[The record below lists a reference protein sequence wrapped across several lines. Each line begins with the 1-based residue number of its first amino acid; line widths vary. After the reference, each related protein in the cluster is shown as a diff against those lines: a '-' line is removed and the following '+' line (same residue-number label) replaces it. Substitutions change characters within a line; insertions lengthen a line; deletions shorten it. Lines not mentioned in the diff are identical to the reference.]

1 MYVRRALL
9 LACLLCLQPL
19 SPSLASEDESNP
31 LLDMA
36 SMFFQEAL
44 SNQNGAGNGGG
55 GGGGGAG
62 LAGVASLI
70 GTFMQASGKSGGAGG
85 GGGAGGAM
93 QILSGLGSLLSK
105 SNGNQGGG
113 GFDPSIIGNVLEMF
127 TQGDDEETTATNQKR
142 SNSESGIGLDTILQV
157 ASAFMNTQGNNDKST
172 NTHHHQKRAAG
183 SEDRDENDN
192 GLMNLLP
199 LVMQAV
205 SSFAG
210 PEGQHTQEKHKS
222 HAWVLP
228 PFLEHIHVLWDHF
241 SNSELAD
248 ALYEKSGVNKI
259 MKGFKGNDG
268 KLDYD
273 KLFESLN
280 NQSFRRRWIKSAT
293 LYLADWASYLANPDV
308 YLRYFQTA
316 QIMFNGLLKSQGYP
330 KQTHFDP
337 SRPGETISNLLDHVA
352 KHHLNVKIDSRQY
365 VKPAVGYAKEL
376 LKLGQARGLLQFNAT
391 EISDKL
397 TDTLNLE
404 VIEPVLKVHR
414 AYRYISKSPQ
424 CDRYVLCQLNAAALD
439 QQEKKQQHEQYQQ
452 HHQPKNQHQNRQ
464 AQPPTSTSSSA
475 SSLIAGVSPKIVKI
489 GSMGAAIFIST
500 ETGTPFWTL
509 FGVINAPY
517 NCEAKYPVDCNGFHE
532 GEAKVTTEYIHNEL

>member
-1 MYVRRALL
+1 MYMKRALL
-9 LACLLCLQPL
+9 LLALLCAQPFGHM
-19 SPSLASEDESNP
+19 AEEEESNP

-36 SMFFQEAL
+36 SVFIQEAL
-44 SNQNGAGNGGG
+44 SNSGGG
-55 GGGGGAG
+55 GGGGGAAGGGGAG

-70 GTFMQASGKSGGAGG
+70 GSFMQANGKAGG
-85 GGGAGGAM
+85 GGGGGGGAAM
-93 QILSGLGSLLSK
+93 QILSGLGSMLANNAHGG
-105 SNGNQGGG
+105 NGGGGGG

-127 TQGDDEETTATNQKR
+127 TQGDDEDTGDAQKR
-142 SNSESGIGLDTILQV
+142 SSGGSSGGGGVGGGAGAGIGLDTILQV
-157 ASAFMNTQGNNDKST
+157 ASAFMGNQGAPEKPANLQHQK
-172 NTHHHQKRAAG
+172 QKRAVK
-183 SEDRDENDN
+183 EEEPETEN
-192 GLMNLLP
+192 GFMNLLP
-199 LVMQAV
+199 LIMQAV

-210 PEGQHTQEKHKS
+210 PEGQHTQERHKS

-228 PFLEHIHVLWDHF
+228 PFLEHVHVLWDHF

-259 MKGFKGNDG
+259 MKGFKGRDG
-268 KLDYD
+268 KVDYD

-293 LYLADWASYLANPDV
+293 LYLADWASYIANPEN

-330 KQTHFDP
+330 KQTYFDP
-337 SRPGETISNLLDHVA
+337 ARPSETISNLLNHVA

-391 EISDKL
+391 EISDRL

-414 AYRYISKSPQ
+414 AYRFISKSPQ
-424 CDRYVLCQLNAAALD
+424 CDRYVLCELNAAALEQQQ
-439 QQEKKQQHEQYQQ
+439 QQESKK
-452 HHQPKNQHQNRQ
+452 
-464 AQPPTSTSSSA
+464 STKTTA
-475 SSLIAGVSPKIVKI
+475 GGLIAGVSPKIVKI

-532 GEAKVTTEYIHNEL
+532 GEAKVTTEYVHNEL

>member
-1 MYVRRALL
+1 MYMKRAVFLLALL
-9 LACLLCLQPL
+9 CVQPYGH
-19 SPSLASEDESNP
+19 LASEDESNP

-36 SMFFQEAL
+36 SMFIQEAL
-44 SNQNGAGNGGG
+44 SNQNGGGGGAAAAGGG
-55 GGGGGAG
+55 GGGGAAG

-70 GTFMQASGKSGGAGG
+70 GSFMQANGKGAAGGGAGG
-85 GGGAGGAM
+85 GGAM
-93 QILSGLGSLLSK
+93 QILASLGSLLANNARGG
-105 SNGNQGGG
+105 NGGGG
-113 GFDPSIIGNVLEMF
+113 GFDPSIISNVLEMF
-127 TQGDDEETTATNQKR
+127 TQGDDEDSGTAQKR
-142 SNSESGIGLDTILQV
+142 SNGNGGGAESGIGLDTILQV
-157 ASAFMNTQGNNDKST
+157 ASAFMNTQGGGEAPATQSH
-172 NTHHHQKRAAG
+172 HHHQQKRSSPEEPEA
-183 SEDRDENDN
+183 EN
-192 GLMNLLP
+192 GFMNLLP
-199 LVMQAV
+199 LIMQAV

-210 PEGQHTQEKHKS
+210 PEGQITQEKHKN

-228 PFLEHIHVLWDHF
+228 PFLEHIHVMWDHF

-259 MKGFKGNDG
+259 MKGFKGRDG
-268 KLDYD
+268 KVDYD

-293 LYLADWASYLANPDV
+293 LYLADWTSYLANPEN

-330 KQTHFDP
+330 KQTYFDP
-337 SRPGETISNLLDHVA
+337 ARPSETISNLLNHVA

-391 EISDKL
+391 EISDRL

-424 CDRYVLCQLNAAALD
+424 CDRYVLCQLNAAALEQQKQ
-439 QQEKKQQHEQYQQ
+439 QQEQQQSKKI
-452 HHQPKNQHQNRQ
+452 
-464 AQPPTSTSSSA
+464 STNSSA
-475 SSLIAGVSPKIVKI
+475 AGLIAGVSPKIVKI

-517 NCEAKYPVDCNGFHE
+517 NCEEKYPVDCIGFHE
-532 GEAKVTTEYIHNEL
+532 GEAKVTTEYVHNEL

>member
-1 MYVRRALL
+1 MYVRRSLL

-44 SNQNGAGNGGG
+44 SNQNGGNNGAGGG
-55 GGGGGAG
+55 GGAGAG
-62 LAGVASLI
+62 LAGVASLL
-70 GTFMQASGKSGGAGG
+70 GTFMQASGKSGGGG
-85 GGGAGGAM
+85 GGAM
-93 QILSGLGSLLSK
+93 QILSGLGSLLA
-105 SNGNQGGG
+105 NNARGNDGQGGSG

-127 TQGDDEETTATNQKR
+127 TQGDDEESTPSQKR
-142 SNSESGIGLDTILQV
+142 TNGGNGGSESGIGLDTILQV
-157 ASAFMNTQGNNDKST
+157 ASAFMNNQGNDKAS
-172 NTHHHQKRAAG
+172 HHHQKRSAG
-183 SEDRDENDN
+183 QEPESEN

-210 PEGQHTQEKHKS
+210 PEGQSTQEKHKS

-414 AYRYISKSPQ
+414 AYRYISKTPQ

-439 QQEKKQQHEQYQQ
+439 LQQKQQQHEQYQQ
-452 HHQPKNQHQNRQ
+452 QHQKQQPRQ
-464 AQPPTSTSSSA
+464 TAA
-475 SSLIAGVSPKIVKI
+475 SGLIAGVSPKIVKI

>member
-1 MYVRRALL
+1 MLLLRKTVLL
-9 LACLLCLQPL
+9 LALLCVNV
-19 SPSLASEDESNP
+19 SFTRSASQQQDDSNP

-36 SMFFQEAL
+36 SMFIQEAL
-44 SNQNGAGNGGG
+44 NSQTGSAGSDAAGGV
-55 GGGGGAG
+55 GGGAG

-70 GTFMQASGKSGGAGG
+70 GNLMQANAGGAGQG
-85 GGGAGGAM
+85 KASASGAM
-93 QILSGLGSLLSK
+93 QILSGIGSLLATAGQ
-105 SNGNQGGG
+105 NGARSGAGGSGG
-113 GFDPSIIGNVLEMF
+113 GFDPALIGNVLEMF
-127 TQGDDEETTATNQKR
+127 TNSDADSDDGGAGAR
-142 SNSESGIGLDTILQV
+142 SNSGSESGIGLDSILQI
-157 ASAFMNTQGNNDKST
+157 ASVFMNANNGGGKQQPQP
-172 NTHHHQKRAAG
+172 HHHQQRRSVHNNVRENEVDG
-183 SEDRDENDN
+183 DSEEN
-192 GLMNLLP
+192 GGFMSLLP

-205 SSFAG
+205 TSFAG
-210 PEGQHTQEKHKS
+210 PEGQHTQEKHKG

-228 PFLEHIHVLWDHF
+228 PFLEHLHVVWDHF

-259 MKGFKGNDG
+259 MKGFKSRDG

-273 KLFESLN
+273 KLFDSLN

-293 LYLADWASYLANPDV
+293 LYLADWASYLANPEV
-308 YLRYFQTA
+308 YLKYIQTA
-316 QIMFNGLLKSQGYP
+316 QLMFNGFLKSQGYP
-330 KQTHFDP
+330 KSTYFDP
-337 SRPGETISNLLDHVA
+337 SRASETISNLFDHVA

-391 EISDKL
+391 ELSDKL

-414 AYRYISKSPQ
+414 AYRFISKSPQ
-424 CDRYVLCQLNAAALD
+424 CDRYVLCELNSPEQDAAGNA
-439 QQEKKQQHEQYQQ
+439 
-452 HHQPKNQHQNRQ
+452 RG
-464 AQPPTSTSSSA
+464 
-475 SSLIAGVSPKIVKI
+475 LISGVSPKIVKI

-517 NCEAKYPVDCNGFHE
+517 QCEAKYPVDCSGFHE
-532 GEAKVTTEYIHNEL
+532 GEAKVTTEYMHNEL

>member
-1 MYVRRALL
+1 MYVKRVLLFAALL
-9 LACLLCLQPL
+9 CAQPYGQM
-19 SPSLASEDESNP
+19 ANEDESNP

-44 SNQNGAGNGGG
+44 SNQNGGAGAGGQG
-55 GGGGGAG
+55 GAGAG

-70 GTFMQASGKSGGAGG
+70 GTFMQANGKSGGGGG
-85 GGGAGGAM
+85 GGGAAM
-93 QILSGLGSLLSK
+93 QILSGLGSLLANNARG
-105 SNGNQGGG
+105 NGGGGGG

-127 TQGDDEETTATNQKR
+127 TQGDDEESGPAQKR
-142 SNSESGIGLDTILQV
+142 SNGGGSESGIGLDTILQV
-157 ASAFMNTQGNNDKST
+157 ASAFMNNQGGGGNKAQPSS
-172 NTHHHQKRAAG
+172 HHQQKRSA
-183 SEDRDENDN
+183 SQEPEPESDN

-210 PEGQHTQEKHKS
+210 PEGQSTQERHKS

-259 MKGFKGNDG
+259 MKGFKGGDG

-308 YLRYFQTA
+308 YLKYFQTA

-337 SRPGETISNLLDHVA
+337 SRPSETISNLLDHVA
-352 KHHLNVKIDSRQY
+352 KHHLSVKIDSRQY

-414 AYRYISKSPQ
+414 AYRYISKTPQ

-439 QQEKKQQHEQYQQ
+439 QQQKQKSQQQQQQQQQNQQQSKKQ
-452 HHQPKNQHQNRQ
+452 
-464 AQPPTSTSSSA
+464 ATTTA
-475 SSLIAGVSPKIVKI
+475 SGLIAGVSPKIVKI

>member
-1 MYVRRALL
+1 MYMKRALL
-9 LACLLCLQPL
+9 LLALLSAQPYGQM
-19 SPSLASEDESNP
+19 ASEDESNP

-36 SMFFQEAL
+36 SMFIQEAL
-44 SNQNGAGNGGG
+44 SNQNGGAGAGAAAG

-62 LAGVASLI
+62 AGLAGIASLV
-70 GTFMQASGKSGGAGG
+70 GSFMQANGKAGAGAG
-85 GGGAGGAM
+85 GGAM
-93 QILSGLGSLLSK
+93 QILSGLGSLLA
-105 SNGNQGGG
+105 SNSRGGNGGGG
-113 GFDPSIIGNVLEMF
+113 GFDPAIIGNVLEMF
-127 TQGDDEETTATNQKR
+127 TQGDDDDNAQKR
-142 SNSESGIGLDTILQV
+142 SSNGGGSESGIGLDTILQV
-157 ASAFMNTQGNNDKST
+157 ASVFMNNQGAGEKPSAGA
-172 NTHHHQKRAAG
+172 HHQQKR
-183 SEDRDENDN
+183 SVPEEPEQEN

-210 PEGQHTQEKHKS
+210 PEGQSTQERHKS

-259 MKGFKGNDG
+259 MKGFKGRDG

-293 LYLADWASYLANPDV
+293 LYLADWASYLANPEN

-330 KQTHFDP
+330 KQTYFDP
-337 SRPGETISNLLDHVA
+337 ARPSETISNLLNHVA

-376 LKLGQARGLLQFNAT
+376 LKLGQARGLLQFNST
-391 EISDKL
+391 EISDRL

-439 QQEKKQQHEQYQQ
+439 QQQQQQ
-452 HHQPKNQHQNRQ
+452 QQQRQ
-464 AQPPTSTSSSA
+464 SQQQQRSKSA
-475 SSLIAGVSPKIVKI
+475 GGLIAGVSPKIVKI

-517 NCEAKYPVDCNGFHE
+517 NCEVKYPVDCNGFHE

>member
-1 MYVRRALL
+1 MYMKRALFV
-9 LACLLCLQPL
+9 LALISAQPYGHM
-19 SPSLASEDESNP
+19 ANEDDSNP
-31 LLDMA
+31 FLDMA
-36 SMFFQEAL
+36 SMFIQEAL
-44 SNQNGAGNGGG
+44 SNQNGGGG
-55 GGGGGAG
+55 GAAAGGSGAGAG
-62 LAGVASLI
+62 LAGVASMI
-70 GTFMQASGKSGGAGG
+70 GSFMQANGKAGG
-85 GGGAGGAM
+85 GGGGGGGGAM
-93 QILSGLGSLLSK
+93 QILSGLGSLLANNARGG
-105 SNGNQGGG
+105 NGGGGGG

-127 TQGDDEETTATNQKR
+127 TQTDDEDSGATQKR
-142 SNSESGIGLDTILQV
+142 SNSGGSSDGGSGIGLDTILQV
-157 ASAFMNTQGNNDKST
+157 ASVFMNTQGGADKPAAH
-172 NTHHHQKRAAG
+172 THHQQKRSA
-183 SEDRDENDN
+183 SEEPEPEN
-192 GLMNLLP
+192 GFMNLLP
-199 LVMQAV
+199 LAMQAV

-210 PEGQHTQEKHKS
+210 PEGQSTQERHKS

-228 PFLEHIHVLWDHF
+228 PFLEHVHVLWDHF

-259 MKGFKGNDG
+259 MKGFKGRDG

-293 LYLADWASYLANPDV
+293 LYLADWASYLANPEN

-330 KQTHFDP
+330 KQTYFDP
-337 SRPGETISNLLDHVA
+337 ARPSETISNLLNHVA

-391 EISDKL
+391 EISDRL

-424 CDRYVLCQLNAAALD
+424 CDRYVLCQLNAAALE
-439 QQEKKQQHEQYQQ
+439 QQQQQNQSKKQ
-452 HHQPKNQHQNRQ
+452 
-464 AQPPTSTSSSA
+464 ATA
-475 SSLIAGVSPKIVKI
+475 SSPGGLIAGVSPKIVKI

-517 NCEAKYPVDCNGFHE
+517 NCEVKYPVDCNGFHE
-532 GEAKVTTEYIHNEL
+532 GEAKVTTEYLHNEL

>member
-1 MYVRRALL
+1 MYVRRAWL
-9 LACLLCLQPL
+9 LACLLCLHPYA
-19 SPSLASEDESNP
+19 PTLAEEEDSNP

-44 SNQNGAGNGGG
+44 SNQNGGGNNGG

-62 LAGVASLI
+62 LAGVASLL
-70 GTFMQASGKSGGAGG
+70 GTFMQANGKGG
-85 GGGAGGAM
+85 GGGGGAM
-93 QILSGLGSLLSK
+93 QILSGLGSLLANNARG
-105 SNGNQGGG
+105 NGGQGG

-127 TQGDDEETTATNQKR
+127 TQGDDEESSSNQNQKR
-142 SNSESGIGLDTILQV
+142 SNSGGSESGIGLDTILQV
-157 ASAFMNTQGNNDKST
+157 ASAFMNTQGGDKAAH
-172 NTHHHQKRAAG
+172 NHQKRSAG
-183 SEDRDENDN
+183 EEPETDN

-210 PEGQHTQEKHKS
+210 PEGQSTQEKHKS

-259 MKGFKGNDG
+259 MKGFKGSDG

-337 SRPGETISNLLDHVA
+337 ARPGETISNLLDHVA

-414 AYRYISKSPQ
+414 AYRYISKTPQ

-439 QQEKKQQHEQYQQ
+439 QQQKLQQQQ
-452 HHQPKNQHQNRQ
+452 QQKSQQRQ
-464 AQPPTSTSSSA
+464 SQTSA
-475 SSLIAGVSPKIVKI
+475 SGLIAGVSPKIVKI

>member
-19 SPSLASEDESNP
+19 GPSLASEDESNP

-44 SNQNGAGNGGG
+44 SNQNGGNNGAGGG
-55 GGGGGAG
+55 GGAGAG
-62 LAGVASLI
+62 LAGVASLL
-70 GTFMQASGKSGGAGG
+70 GTFMQASGKSGGGG
-85 GGGAGGAM
+85 GGGGAM
-93 QILSGLGSLLSK
+93 QILSGLGSLLANNARG
-105 SNGNQGGG
+105 NGGQGGGG

-127 TQGDDEETTATNQKR
+127 TQGDDEESTPSQKR
-142 SNSESGIGLDTILQV
+142 SNGGSGGSESGIGLDTILQV
-157 ASAFMNTQGNNDKST
+157 ASAFMNTQGNDKAS
-172 NTHHHQKRAAG
+172 HHHQKRSANEEPE
-183 SEDRDENDN
+183 SDN

-210 PEGQHTQEKHKS
+210 PEGQSTQEKHKS

-268 KLDYD
+268 KLDYE

-293 LYLADWASYLANPDV
+293 LYMADWASYLANPDV

-414 AYRYISKSPQ
+414 AYRYISKTPQ

-439 QQEKKQQHEQYQQ
+439 LQQKQQQNEQYQQ
-452 HHQPKNQHQNRQ
+452 QHQKQQPRQ
-464 AQPPTSTSSSA
+464 TTA
-475 SSLIAGVSPKIVKI
+475 SGLIAGVSPKIVKI

>member
-1 MYVRRALL
+1 MYLKHRLL
-9 LACLLCLQPL
+9 LLVALICAQPYGQ
-19 SPSLASEDESNP
+19 LAHANEDESNP

-44 SNQNGAGNGGG
+44 SGQNGAAGGNGGG
-55 GGGGGAG
+55 AGAG
-62 LAGVASLI
+62 LAGMASLL
-70 GTFMQASGKSGGAGG
+70 GTFMQANGKSGGGAGG
-85 GGGAGGAM
+85 NGAM
-93 QILSGLGSLLSK
+93 QILSGLGSLLANSAR
-105 SNGNQGGG
+105 GNDAAGGGG

-127 TQGDDEETTATNQKR
+127 TQSDDEETAQSSDQKR
-142 SNSESGIGLDTILQV
+142 SNGAGSTEGAGIGLDTILQV
-157 ASAFMNTQGNNDKST
+157 ASAFMNTQGAGDNSASSSN
-172 NTHHHQKRAAG
+172 HHQQKRSADKDQA
-183 SEDRDENDN
+183 DTDN

-210 PEGQHTQEKHKS
+210 PEGQSTQERHKS

-259 MKGFKGNDG
+259 MKGFKSSDG

-337 SRPGETISNLLDHVA
+337 SHPSETISNLMDHVA

-414 AYRYISKSPQ
+414 AYRYISKTPQ
-424 CDRYVLCQLNAAALD
+424 CDRYVLCQLNAAALE
-439 QQEKKQQHEQYQQ
+439 QQKKQEQPSEKAKQQ
-452 HHQPKNQHQNRQ
+452 S
-464 AQPPTSTSSSA
+464 ASGSTSA
-475 SSLIAGVSPKIVKI
+475 LIAGVSPKIVKI

>member
-1 MYVRRALL
+1 MYMKRALL
-9 LACLLCLQPL
+9 LLALLCAQPFGHM
-19 SPSLASEDESNP
+19 AEEESNP

-36 SMFFQEAL
+36 SVFIQEAL
-44 SNQNGAGNGGG
+44 SNNGGG
-55 GGGGGAG
+55 GGGGAAGGGGAG

-70 GTFMQASGKSGGAGG
+70 GSFMQANGKAGG
-85 GGGAGGAM
+85 GGGGGGGAAM
-93 QILSGLGSLLSK
+93 QILSGLGSMLANNARGD
-105 SNGNQGGG
+105 NGGGGGG

-127 TQGDDEETTATNQKR
+127 TQGDDEDTGDAQKR
-142 SNSESGIGLDTILQV
+142 SNGGSSGGGGGGAGAGIGLDTILQV
-157 ASAFMNTQGNNDKST
+157 ASAFMGNQGASEKPAT
-172 NTHHHQKRAAG
+172 LPHQKQKRAVK
-183 SEDRDENDN
+183 EEEPETEN
-192 GLMNLLP
+192 GFMNLLP
-199 LVMQAV
+199 LIMQAV

-210 PEGQHTQEKHKS
+210 PEGQHTQERHKS

-228 PFLEHIHVLWDHF
+228 PFLEHVHVLWDHF

-259 MKGFKGNDG
+259 MKGFKGRDG
-268 KLDYD
+268 KVDYD

-293 LYLADWASYLANPDV
+293 LYLADWASYIANPEN

-330 KQTHFDP
+330 KQTYFDP
-337 SRPGETISNLLDHVA
+337 ARPSETISNLLNHVA

-391 EISDKL
+391 EISDRL

-414 AYRYISKSPQ
+414 AYRFISKSPQ
-424 CDRYVLCQLNAAALD
+424 CDRYVLCELNAAALEQQQ
-439 QQEKKQQHEQYQQ
+439 QQESKK
-452 HHQPKNQHQNRQ
+452 
-464 AQPPTSTSSSA
+464 STKTTA
-475 SSLIAGVSPKIVKI
+475 GGLIAGVSPKIVKI

-532 GEAKVTTEYIHNEL
+532 GEAKVTTEYVHNEL

>member
-1 MYVRRALL
+1 MKRAIFV
-9 LACLLCLQPL
+9 LALFCAQPYGH
-19 SPSLASEDESNP
+19 LAEEESNP

-36 SMFFQEAL
+36 SMFIQEAL
-44 SNQNGAGNGGG
+44 SNQNGGGAAAG

-62 LAGVASLI
+62 AGLAGIASLV
-70 GTFMQASGKSGGAGG
+70 GSFMQANGKAGG
-85 GGGAGGAM
+85 GGGGGGGAM
-93 QILSGLGSLLSK
+93 QILSGLGSLLANNARGG
-105 SNGNQGGG
+105 NGGGGG
-113 GFDPSIIGNVLEMF
+113 GFDPAIIGNVLEMF
-127 TQGDDEETTATNQKR
+127 TQSDDEDSGAQQKR
-142 SNSESGIGLDTILQV
+142 SNSNGGGGSESGIGLDTILQV
-157 ASAFMNTQGNNDKST
+157 ASAFMNTQGGSEKKT
-172 NTHHHQKRAAG
+172 TQHAQHTQQKRSVPEEPE
-183 SEDRDENDN
+183 SEN
-192 GLMNLLP
+192 GFMNLLP
-199 LVMQAV
+199 LIMQAV

-210 PEGQHTQEKHKS
+210 PEGQSTQERHKS

-228 PFLEHIHVLWDHF
+228 PFLEHLHVLWDHF

-259 MKGFKGNDG
+259 MKGFKGRDG
-268 KLDYD
+268 KVDYD

-293 LYLADWASYLANPDV
+293 LYLADWTSYLANPEN

-330 KQTHFDP
+330 KQTYFDP
-337 SRPGETISNLLDHVA
+337 QRPSETISNLFNHVA

-391 EISDKL
+391 EISDRL

-439 QQEKKQQHEQYQQ
+439 QQQKQQQEQSRQQ
-452 HHQPKNQHQNRQ
+452 TTT
-464 AQPPTSTSSSA
+464 TSA
-475 SSLIAGVSPKIVKI
+475 GALIAGVSPKIVKI

-517 NCEAKYPVDCNGFHE
+517 NCEVKYPVDCNGFHE

>member
-1 MYVRRALL
+1 MYMKRALFV
-9 LACLLCLQPL
+9 LALLCAQPYGH
-19 SPSLASEDESNP
+19 LAEEESNP

-36 SMFFQEAL
+36 SMFIQEAL
-44 SNQNGAGNGGG
+44 TNQNGGGAAGG

-62 LAGVASLI
+62 AGLAGIASLV
-70 GTFMQASGKSGGAGG
+70 GSFMQANGKGG
-85 GGGAGGAM
+85 GGGGGGAM
-93 QILSGLGSLLSK
+93 QILSGLGSLLA
-105 SNGNQGGG
+105 SNARGGNGGGGGGG
-113 GFDPSIIGNVLEMF
+113 GFDPAIIGNVLEMF
-127 TQGDDEETTATNQKR
+127 TQSDDEDAGTQQKR
-142 SNSESGIGLDTILQV
+142 SNSAGGGSESGIGLDTILQV
-157 ASAFMNTQGNNDKST
+157 ASAFMNTQGGAGTEKKAA
-172 NTHHHQKRAAG
+172 HHDQKR
-183 SEDRDENDN
+183 SLPEEPEQEN
-192 GLMNLLP
+192 GFMSLLP
-199 LVMQAV
+199 LIMQAV

-210 PEGQHTQEKHKS
+210 PEGQSTQERHKS

-228 PFLEHIHVLWDHF
+228 PFLEHAHVLWDHF

-259 MKGFKGNDG
+259 MKGFKGRDG

-293 LYLADWASYLANPDV
+293 LYLADWASYLANPEN

-330 KQTHFDP
+330 KQTYFDP
-337 SRPGETISNLLDHVA
+337 TRPSETISNLLNHVA

-391 EISDKL
+391 EISDRL

-439 QQEKKQQHEQYQQ
+439 QQEQQQQQQQKQQQQ
-452 HHQPKNQHQNRQ
+452 SKQ
-464 AQPPTSTSSSA
+464 ASSTSA
-475 SSLIAGVSPKIVKI
+475 GALIAGVSPKIVKI

-532 GEAKVTTEYIHNEL
+532 GEAKVTTEYVHNEL